1 MTPEE
6 RKALREKY
14 SIHDKDGETIYRHYG
29 DLDGADFKLLKN
41 KNCEIYILDWSKGM
55 FIDECENC
63 TIVCGPIDGSV
74 FIRKCKNCKISL
86 IARQVRFRDSE
97 NVDIFTYVP
106 SDPVVE
112 SCFNIFFGPFNAFF
126 PHLIELFQKG
136 GFNSEEK
143 NHIDTPY
150 DFTSSEVLGGGL
162 PHYSPLPEE
171 RFYIKIIRDGEAP
184 LEEMFKGYS
193 EKEKFLVNKAS
204 ELPKFGEKIVNNNN
218 NINIDD
224 FGFGDNEPK
233 ETLNNIITNN
243 DNNNNTQK
251 DNNLMTM
258 DDFISSDNNNTNINN
273 NINNQNNNMFDFG
286 TQNNNNTV
294 NNNNTN
300 INFDNFNFGT
310 NNNDTKQDFN
320 NNNNNN
326 NIMLDNNFNT
336 NPQQDSFNTY
346 EISKQKMTKEMEEE
360 IRLEQIREKTKQIRQ
375 ERIRAL
381 MEKEAELKKEIFSK
395 AMEYMN
401 QFYTERKKKIEEN
414 HQKLLQKEQER
425 NMGNN
430 SGNLWQN
437 ISSDM
442 TGSSSS
448 ADRMREAIMNKSKQ
462 EQNK

>member
-14 SIHDKDGETIYRHYG
+14 SIHDKDGETIYRHYS

-150 DFTSSEVLGGGL
+150 DFTPSEVLGGGL

-258 DDFISSDNNNTNINN
+258 DDFISSDNNNTNTNN
-273 NINNQNNNMFDFG
+273 NNQNNNMFDFG
-286 TQNNNNTV
+286 TQ

-326 NIMLDNNFNT
+326 NNIMFDNNFNT

-425 NMGNN
+425 NLGNN

>member
-1 MTPEE
+1 MIIQ
-6 RKALREKY
+6 RLKA
-14 SIHDKDGETIYRHYG
+14 
-29 DLDGADFKLLKN
+29 F
-41 KNCEIYILDWSKGM
+41 
-55 FIDECENC
+55 
-63 TIVCGPIDGSV
+63 
-74 FIRKCKNCKISL
+74 
-86 IARQVRFRDSE
+86 
-97 NVDIFTYVP
+97 
-106 SDPVVE
+106 
-112 SCFNIFFGPFNAFF
+112 
-126 PHLIELFQKG
+126 
-136 GFNSEEK
+136 
-143 NHIDTPY
+143 
-150 DFTSSEVLGGGL
+150 
-162 PHYSPLPEE
+162 
-171 RFYIKIIRDGEAP
+171 
-184 LEEMFKGYS
+184 
-193 EKEKFLVNKAS
+193 
-204 ELPKFGEKIVNNNN
+204 
-218 NINIDD
+218 
-224 FGFGDNEPK
+224 
-233 ETLNNIITNN
+233 
-243 DNNNNTQK
+243 
-251 DNNLMTM
+251 
-258 DDFISSDNNNTNINN
+258 
-273 NINNQNNNMFDFG
+273 
-286 TQNNNNTV
+286 
-294 NNNNTN
+294 

-326 NIMLDNNFNT
+326 NIMLDNNFNA